1 MRTIY
6 YGKILKY
13 HLNNININM
22 PWYNTFDDVFW
33 ITISGMAFGFFG
45 AVLTSLFKSKCKKC
59 KLCCLEVERDIQAE
73 IQEEKM
79 ELEFK
84 NNDEEHNKERNE
96 NLV

>member
-1 MRTIY
+1 
-6 YGKILKY
+6 
-13 HLNNININM
+13 M

-84 NNDEEHNKERNE
+84 SNDEEHNKERNE